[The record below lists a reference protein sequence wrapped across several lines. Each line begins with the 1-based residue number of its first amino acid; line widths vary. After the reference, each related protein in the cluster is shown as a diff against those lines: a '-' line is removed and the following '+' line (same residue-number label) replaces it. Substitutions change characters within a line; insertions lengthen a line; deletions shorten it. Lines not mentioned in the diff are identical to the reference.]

1 MTGPIST
8 RRAGLADLDA
18 VMANIA
24 VGLSSYVAFLPAGWK
39 PPDVAGDRDQ
49 RAELLADPASWAM
62 LALVRDAPVG
72 HVMFTPA
79 RRRSP
84 GEPGSDWRA
93 RSLIPGVAHLSQ
105 LFVLPDWWGRGV
117 APVLHDAATGEM
129 RARGFLSARL
139 FTPTLHARARRFY
152 ERRGWAA
159 TGEGFNDD
167 LDLDLTEYR
176 LALGTAPGD
185 HPRSGSQ
192 PAR

>member
-18 VMANIA
+18 LMANMA
-24 VGLSSYVAFLPAGWK
+24 VGLSSYVAFLPAGWQ
-39 PPDVAGDRDQ
+39 PPDVEGERDQ
-49 RAELLADPASWAM
+49 RAELLADAASWAL
-62 LALVRDAPVG
+62 LALAGDTPVG

-79 RRRSP
+79 RRRRP
-84 GEPGSDWRA
+84 GEPPGDWRA
-93 RSLIPGVAHLSQ
+93 RTLIPGVAHLSQ

-117 APVLHDAATGEM
+117 APLLHDAATGEM
-129 RARGFLSARL
+129 RARGFRFARL
-139 FTPTLHARARRFY
+139 FTPSLHARARRFY

-159 TGEGFNDD
+159 VGEEFNDE

-176 LALGTAPGD
+176 LALEPAPGD
-185 HPRSGSQ
+185 HPPSGSH